1 MLARIFSIHFLAT
14 SVLLISASAEAQS
27 VSSKTDMLPNG
38 SDTPACEL
46 LTEKEVLGHIPTGE
60 GVHIAEDTAEP
71 GYSTCVWVRNDL
83 DPNLAVKEP
92 FQLTV
97 TWNYHDHENDNMGG
111 YSINQARRLGESVL
125 GIGDEAYWIKGTMP
139 MLIVWYK
146 EQSLAIQIAGGESQ
160 RKGSKIL
167 ASKAL
172 HQIKTNATQRN

>member
-1 MLARIFSIHFLAT
+1 MLTKAFFAPFLAA
-14 SVLLISASAEAQS
+14 SILLISKSAVAQS
-27 VSSKTDMLPNG
+27 VSSKTDMLPNEP
-38 SDTPACEL
+38 STPACQL

-60 GVHIAEDTAEP
+60 GVHIAEDTAKP

-97 TWNYHDHENDNMGG
+97 TWNYHDHESDNMGG
-111 YSINQARRLGESVL
+111 YSINQARRLGESVV
-125 GIGDEAYWIKGTMP
+125 GTGDEAYWIKGTMP

-172 HQIKTNATQRN
+172 RRIKAGVAKAK